1 MKFNQIV
8 TAMGCCMSH
17 YYVQA
22 HYNENNEQFFFLHE
36 LRLDSTFPRSS
47 RRSLCG
53 WRIKKGISMTQG
65 ITNGSIFINHW
76 HVMCYKSTHASRVYL
91 LLQIVLIPSI
101 NIIRYIEP
109 HSLNSYTSVITWDS
123 IHLSCFACASLLF

>member
-1 MKFNQIV
+1 MKFNKKNLQQWVV
-8 TAMGCCMSH
+8 TCRTIMPRLITTRTM
-17 YYVQA
+17 
-22 HYNENNEQFFFLHE
+22 NRFFLHE

-76 HVMCYKSTHASRVYL
+76 HVMRYQSTHASRVYL
-91 LLQIVLIPSI
+91 LLQIVLIPVI
-101 NIIRYIEP
+101 NIIRYIKP
-109 HSLNSYTSVITWDS
+109 HSPYSCTSMITWDS
-123 IHLSCFACASLLF
+123 RHLPCFTCASLLH